1 MERAVMDE
9 LMEKIDDLA
18 KEGHL
23 NEGEYVR
30 FANFLKDTLD
40 FTKQTFKMAEESEAL
55 IADILKQNIQ
65 LRKDN
70 RKLENDRQ
78 ERRAKKP
85 RN

>member
-9 LMEKIDDLA
+9 FMEKIDDLA

-30 FANFLKDTLD
+30 FANFLRDTLD

-78 ERRAKKP
+78 ERRAKKA

>member
-1 MERAVMDE
+1 MDE

>member
-78 ERRAKKP
+78 ERRAKKA